1 MADNI
6 ILIVTD
12 AETDQARINYI
23 SSDLLDKAH
32 KANDPNEIE
41 PLRQYAKNCGLFEV
55 EREIIEAWEAKQRE
69 LIEEM
74 RLTWWQH
81 FFYSPNF

>member
-1 MADNI
+1 MDVICEN
-6 ILIVTD
+6 
-12 AETDQARINYI
+12 AEYCQAKDNYI

-32 KANDPNEIE
+32 KANDHTEIE
-41 PLRQYAKNCGLFEV
+41 PLRQYAKKCGLFEV

-74 RLTWWQH
+74 RLTWWQR

>member
-1 MADNI
+1 MDVICEN
-6 ILIVTD
+6 
-12 AETDQARINYI
+12 AEYCQAKDNYI
-23 SSDLLDKAH
+23 ISDLLDRAN
-32 KANDPNEIE
+32 KANDHTEIE

-74 RLTWWQH
+74 RLTWWQR

>member
-1 MADNI
+1 MTDNI

-12 AETDQARINYI
+12 ADTDQARINYI

-41 PLRQYAKNCGLFEV
+41 PLRQYARNCGLFEV
-55 EREIIEAWEAKQRE
+55 EREIIESWEVRQKE
-69 LIEEM
+69 LIAEM
-74 RLTWWQH
+74 N
-81 FFYSPNF
+81 FFWFEKLWPFKM

>member
-1 MADNI
+1 MDVICEN
-6 ILIVTD
+6 
-12 AETDQARINYI
+12 AEYCQAKDNYI
-23 SSDLLDKAH
+23 ISDLLDKTH

-41 PLRQYAKNCGLFEV
+41 PLRQYARNCGLFEV

>member
-1 MADNI
+1 MTDNI

-23 SSDLLDKAH
+23 SSDLLDKAY
-32 KANDPNEIE
+32 KANDHTEIE
-41 PLRQYAKNCGLFEV
+41 PLRQYARNCGLFEV

-74 RLTWWQH
+74 QLTWWQQIW
-81 FFYSPNF
+81 NF

>member
-1 MADNI
+1 MTDNI

-12 AETDQARINYI
+12 ADTDQARINYI

-32 KANDPNEIE
+32 HANDPNEIE

-55 EREIIEAWEAKQRE
+55 EREIIGVWEVRQRE
-69 LIEEM
+69 LIEM
-74 RLTWWQH
+74 MQLTWWQQIW
-81 FFYSPNF
+81 NF